1 MVGLNGKKITKEE
14 ADSSMVVTETLFI
27 TATIDLF
34 ENRDVANVDLPGAF
48 LNTDSDPNNCIVHM
62 AL

>member
-1 MVGLNGKKITKEE
+1 
-14 ADSSMVVTETLFI
+14 MVVTETLFI